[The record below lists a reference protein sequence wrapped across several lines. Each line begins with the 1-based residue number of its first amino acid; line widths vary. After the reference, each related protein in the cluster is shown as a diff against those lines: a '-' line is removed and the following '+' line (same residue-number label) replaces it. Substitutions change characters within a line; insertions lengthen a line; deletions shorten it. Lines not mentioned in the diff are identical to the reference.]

1 MNQDAFYSC
10 VSSNIAQAAHRCLFF
25 APRSSMGKLIKNH
38 WARLIILTSACC
50 ESQAAQ
56 DTDMLR
62 SNQVPDQLAG
72 AIEGFFWPK
81 FFFDFLTKNFDS
93 AVKPVPILQVINVV
107 IAIICLAYEWPLR
120 WVAGTHLHRSIVA
133 RLLLLPLATLSA
145 VLLYQTTNAALYYLI
160 GCGIYFWAYSEGEV
174 SATAPAYLRCNC

>member
-1 MNQDAFYSC
+1 
-10 VSSNIAQAAHRCLFF
+10 
-25 APRSSMGKLIKNH
+25 
-38 WARLIILTSACC
+38 
-50 ESQAAQ
+50 
-56 DTDMLR
+56 
-62 SNQVPDQLAG
+62 
-72 AIEGFFWPK
+72 
-81 FFFDFLTKNFDS
+81 
-93 AVKPVPILQVINVV
+93 VKPVPILQVINVV

-174 SATAPAYLRCNC
+174 SAAEPSYLSGDADQVTGDMCCSLDITQEVRSQGEASGYGVMVSN

>member
-1 MNQDAFYSC
+1 MQTHS
-10 VSSNIAQAAHRCLFF
+10 
-25 APRSSMGKLIKNH
+25 KL
-38 WARLIILTSACC
+38 T
-50 ESQAAQ
+50 
-56 DTDMLR
+56 
-62 SNQVPDQLAG
+62 QVPDQLAG

-93 AVKPVPILQVINVV
+93 AVKPVPILQVLNVI

-133 RLLLLPLATLSA
+133 RLLWLPLATLSA

-174 SATAPAYLRCNC
+174 SAAEPLYWDAILTSFRWYALFLGHYPKGQIAGLSLWIWGDDFL

>member
-1 MNQDAFYSC
+1 
-10 VSSNIAQAAHRCLFF
+10 
-25 APRSSMGKLIKNH
+25 MGKLIKNH
-38 WARLIILTSACC
+38 WARLIILTSACY
-50 ESQAAQ
+50 
-56 DTDMLR
+56 
-62 SNQVPDQLAG
+62 QLAG

-81 FFFDFLTKNFDS
+81 FFFDFLTKNFDN

-174 SATAPAYLRCNC
+174 ICAVPWTLPKRSDRRIKPLDGV